1 MYLSAHT
8 MMIAQW
14 FVTFRRAGRRW
25 KLSRRLQD
33 RKAAKRRLTVTNV
46 VRSIDGLTYR
56 AKQYGSRPQIVAG
69 NIARGFVAESS
80 VMKDIL
86 GQIRQIAEFDIPVL
100 LLGESGTGK
109 GIVANMIHELSSRSA
124 ECFMKI
130 NCAALPSELLE
141 SELFGYEAGA
151 FTGANK
157 AKAGK
162 FEACHR
168 GTIFLD
174 EIAEM
179 PIGLQAKLLHVLQ
192 DGEFCRLGSY
202 TSTQVDVRV
211 IAATNTTISQALAA
225 GTFRRDLYYRLNVY
239 TICLPPLRER
249 REDIPALLDH
259 FIEHWSDQIDRPPL
273 PVSNTLLAACMEYP
287 WPGNIRELENF
298 VRRYLIIGDESQAL
312 RQLQQDVTTYSPA
325 PVPVAQPVATASASQ
340 PGDLKQEV
348 RRLKEG
354 AEKMAITRALAMT
367 GGNRTEA
374 ARILHI
380 SVRAL
385 QYKIRNFGGENAGF
399 RGKPAP
405 VEEMAAS
412 FGQSA

>member
-1 MYLSAHT
+1 
-8 MMIAQW
+8 
-14 FVTFRRAGRRW
+14 
-25 KLSRRLQD
+25 
-33 RKAAKRRLTVTNV
+33 VTNV
-46 VRSIDGLTYR
+46 VRSIDGLTFR
-56 AKQYGSRPQIVAG
+56 AKEHESRTQTVTG
-69 NIARGFVAESS
+69 NIESGFVAESS
-80 VMKDIL
+80 VMKDIFN
-86 GQIRQIAEFDIPVL
+86 QIRQIAEFDIPVL

-124 ECFMKI
+124 ERFMKI

-151 FTGANK
+151 FTGATK

-192 DGEFCRLGSY
+192 DGEFSRLGSY
-202 TSTQVDVRV
+202 TPTHVDVRV
-211 IAATNTTISQALAA
+211 IAATNTTISQAIAA

-259 FIEHWSDQIDRPPL
+259 FIEYWSQQIDRPPL
-273 PVSNTLLAACMEYP
+273 PVSGTLLAACMEYP

-312 RQLQQDVTTYSPA
+312 RQLQQDVTAYNPG
-325 PVPVAQPVATASASQ
+325 PVPVLQPSASAPTSK
-340 PGDLKQEV
+340 PGDLKEEV
-348 RRLKEG
+348 RRLKDN
-354 AEKMAITRALAMT
+354 AEKTAITRALAMT
-367 GGNRTEA
+367 AGNRTEA

-385 QYKIRNFGGENAGF
+385 QYKIRNFGVENAGF
-399 RGKPAP
+399 RGKPGP
-405 VEEMAAS
+405 SEEIAAT
-412 FGQSA
+412 FGQNI

>member
-1 MYLSAHT
+1 M
-8 MMIAQW
+8 
-14 FVTFRRAGRRW
+14 
-25 KLSRRLQD
+25 
-33 RKAAKRRLTVTNV
+33 TNI
-46 VRSIDGLTYR
+46 VRSIDGLVCKG
-56 AKQYGSRPQIVAG
+56 KQYGSETRLGAVKSEG
-69 NIARGFVAESS
+69 GFVAVSS
-80 VMKDIL
+80 AMRDIRN
-86 GQIRQIAEFDIPVL
+86 QIHQIAEFDIPVL

-109 GIVANMIHELSSRSA
+109 GVVANMIHELSTRSA
-124 ECFMKI
+124 QRFMKI

-151 FTGANK
+151 FTGATK

-192 DGEFCRLGSY
+192 DGEFSRLGSY
-202 TSTQVDVRV
+202 TPTQVDVRV
-211 IAATNTTISQALAA
+211 IAATNTRISQAIAS

-239 TICLPPLRER
+239 TIYLPPLRER

-259 FIEHWSDQIDRPPL
+259 FIEYWSEQIDRPPL
-273 PVSNTLLAACMEYP
+273 PVSSMLLDACMDYS
-287 WPGNIRELENF
+287 WPGNIREIENF
-298 VRRYLIIGDESQAL
+298 VRRYLIIGDEVQAL
-312 RQLQQDVTTYSPA
+312 RQLQQEVPTPSTGTLQIVYRNDDVTE
-325 PVPVAQPVATASASQ
+325 SQ
-340 PGDLKQEV
+340 PGDLKQKV

-354 AEKMAITRALAMT
+354 AERAAITRALSLT

-374 ARILHI
+374 ARLLHI

-385 QYKIRNFGGENAGF
+385 QYKIRNFGVDYPGA
-399 RGKPAP
+399 RTKPSP
-405 VEEMAAS
+405 TEEIAAT
-412 FGQSA
+412 FGHQI

>member
-1 MYLSAHT
+1 
-8 MMIAQW
+8 
-14 FVTFRRAGRRW
+14 
-25 KLSRRLQD
+25 
-33 RKAAKRRLTVTNV
+33 VTNV
-46 VRSIDGLTYR
+46 VRSIDGLAYR
-56 AKQYGSRPQIVAG
+56 AKEHESQKQTAEVRSES
-69 NIARGFVAESS
+69 GFVAESP

-86 GQIRQIAEFDIPVL
+86 NQIRQIAEFDIPVL

-109 GIVANMIHELSSRSA
+109 GIVANMIHELSCRA
-124 ECFMKI
+124 PERFMKI

-151 FTGANK
+151 FTGAVK
-157 AKAGK
+157 SKAGK

-179 PIGLQAKLLHVLQ
+179 PIALQAKLLHVLQ
-192 DGEFCRLGSY
+192 DGEFSRLGSY
-202 TSTQVDVRV
+202 TPTQVDVRV
-211 IAATNTTISQALAA
+211 IAATNTTISQAIAA

-249 REDIPALLDH
+249 REDVPALLEH
-259 FIEHWSDQIDRPPL
+259 FIDHWSRQIDRPPL
-273 PVSNTLLAACMEYP
+273 PVSRTLLEACMEYA

-312 RQLQQDVTTYSPA
+312 RQLQQDVTAFGTG
-325 PVPVAQPVATASASQ
+325 PVPVPSPSASTPAAR
-340 PGDLKQEV
+340 PGDLKEEV

-354 AEKMAITRALAMT
+354 AERMAITRALALT
-367 GGNRTEA
+367 SGNRTEA
-374 ARILHI
+374 ARLLHI

-385 QYKIRNFGGENAGF
+385 QYKIRNFGVENTGYRATPE
-399 RGKPAP
+399 PA
-405 VEEMAAS
+405 EEMALA
-412 FGQSA
+412 FGQHF

>member
-1 MYLSAHT
+1 M
-8 MMIAQW
+8 
-14 FVTFRRAGRRW
+14 
-25 KLSRRLQD
+25 
-33 RKAAKRRLTVTNV
+33 TNV

-56 AKQYGSRPQIVAG
+56 ARQYGSRPQTVAG
-69 NIARGFVAESS
+69 NVESGFVAESS

-151 FTGANK
+151 FTGASK

-211 IAATNTTISQALAA
+211 IAATNTTISQAIAA

-249 REDIPALLDH
+249 REDIPALLKH
-259 FIEHWSDQIDRPPL
+259 FIEYWSNQIDRPPL

-312 RQLQQDVTTYSPA
+312 RQLQQDVTAYSAAPA
-325 PVPVAQPVATASASQ
+325 PVAQPVATEPPSQ
-340 PGDLKQEV
+340 PGDLKEEV

-385 QYKIRNFGGENAGF
+385 QYKIRNFGVDNAGY

-405 VEEMAAS
+405 VQEVAAS
-412 FGQSA
+412 FGQSV

>member
-1 MYLSAHT
+1 M
-8 MMIAQW
+8 
-14 FVTFRRAGRRW
+14 
-25 KLSRRLQD
+25 
-33 RKAAKRRLTVTNV
+33 TNV
-46 VRSIDGLTYR
+46 VRSIDGLAFR
-56 AKQYGSRPQIVAG
+56 AKEHESQKRGAADGVVP
-69 NIARGFVAESS
+69 GFVAASP
-80 VMKDIL
+80 VMRDIFN
-86 GQIRQIAEFDIPVL
+86 QIRQIAEFDIPVL

-109 GIVANMIHELSSRSA
+109 GIVANMIHELSCRA
-124 ECFMKI
+124 PERFMKI

-151 FTGANK
+151 FTGATK

-192 DGEFCRLGSY
+192 DGEFSRLGSY
-202 TSTQVDVRV
+202 TPTQVDVRV
-211 IAATNTTISQALAA
+211 IAATNTRISQAIAA

-249 REDIPALLDH
+249 REDIPALLEH
-259 FIEHWSDQIDRPPL
+259 FIDYWSQQIDRPPL
-273 PVSNTLLAACMEYP
+273 PVSRTLLGACMEYP

-298 VRRYLIIGDESQAL
+298 VRRYLIIGDENQAL
-312 RQLQQDVTTYSPA
+312 GQLQQDVTAYASG
-325 PVPVAQPVATASASQ
+325 PVPVANPVSTAPKAS
-340 PGDLKQEV
+340 PGDLKEEV

-354 AEKMAITRALAMT
+354 AERMAITRALAFT

-374 ARILHI
+374 ARLLHI

-385 QYKIRNFGGENAGF
+385 QYKIRDFGVENAGL
-399 RGKPAP
+399 RAKPEPA
-405 VEEMAAS
+405 EEFAAT
-412 FGQSA
+412 FGQQF

>member
-1 MYLSAHT
+1 MEPSRQL
-8 MMIAQW
+8 QD
-14 FVTFRRAGRRW
+14 W
-25 KLSRRLQD
+25 KDANRRL
-33 RKAAKRRLTVTNV
+33 KVTNV
-46 VRSIDGLTYR
+46 VRSLDELTYR
-56 AKQYGSRPQIVAG
+56 SRHYESRPQAVAG
-69 NIARGFVAESS
+69 NIATGFVAESS

-151 FTGANK
+151 FTGAHK

-259 FIEHWSDQIDRPPL
+259 FIEYWSDQIDRPPL

-312 RQLQQDVTTYSPA
+312 RQLQQDVTTYNAA
-325 PVPVAQPVATASASQ
+325 PVPVAQPVAAAPASQ
-340 PGDLKQEV
+340 PGDLKEEV

-385 QYKIRNFGGENAGF
+385 QYKIRNFGVENAGF

>member
-1 MYLSAHT
+1 M
-8 MMIAQW
+8 
-14 FVTFRRAGRRW
+14 
-25 KLSRRLQD
+25 
-33 RKAAKRRLTVTNV
+33 TNI
-46 VRSIDGLTYR
+46 VRSIDGLAYR
-56 AKQYGSRPQIVAG
+56 RKEHEAQTRAG
-69 NIARGFVAESS
+69 AGKYQPRFIADSA
-80 VMKDIL
+80 VMKDIQN
-86 GQIRQIAEFDIPVL
+86 QIRQIADFDIPVL

-109 GIVANMIHELSSRSA
+109 GVVANMIHELSCRSG
-124 ECFMKI
+124 ERFMKI

-151 FTGANK
+151 FTGATK

-192 DGEFCRLGSY
+192 DGQFSRLGSY
-202 TSTQVDVRV
+202 MPTQVDVRV
-211 IAATNTTISQALAA
+211 IAATNTTISQAIAA

-249 REDIPALLDH
+249 REDIPALLEH
-259 FIEHWSDQIDRPPL
+259 FIDHWSEQIDRPPL
-273 PVSNTLLAACMEYP
+273 PVSSVLLNACVEYP

-298 VRRYLIIGDESQAL
+298 VRRYLIIGDETQAL
-312 RQLQQDVTTYSPA
+312 RQLQQEVGVYAAATVSA
-325 PVPVAQPVATASASQ
+325 VNPVESASKSQ

-354 AEKMAITRALAMT
+354 AERMAITRALALT

-374 ARILHI
+374 ARLLHI

-385 QYKIRNFGGENAGF
+385 QYKIRNFGAENAAF
-399 RGKPAP
+399 PGKLAP
-405 VEEMAAS
+405 VEEITAA
-412 FGQSA
+412 FGHQF

>member
-1 MYLSAHT
+1 
-8 MMIAQW
+8 
-14 FVTFRRAGRRW
+14 
-25 KLSRRLQD
+25 
-33 RKAAKRRLTVTNV
+33 VTNV
-46 VRSIDGLTYR
+46 VTSIDGLTYR
-56 AKQYGSRPQIVAG
+56 AKEYESPAPASAG
-69 NIARGFVAESS
+69 RIESGFVAESS
-80 VMKDIL
+80 VMSDIL
-86 GQIRQIAEFDIPVL
+86 SQIHQIAEFDIPVL

-109 GIVANMIHELSSRSA
+109 GIVATMIHELSCRSA
-124 ECFMKI
+124 ERFMKI

-151 FTGANK
+151 FTGATK

-192 DGEFCRLGSY
+192 DGEFSRLGSH
-202 TSTQVDVRV
+202 TPTQVDVRV
-211 IAATNTTISQALAA
+211 IAATNTTISQAIAA

-239 TICLPPLRER
+239 AICLPPLRER

-259 FIEHWSDQIDRPPL
+259 FIEHWSAQIDRPPL
-273 PVSNTLLAACMEYP
+273 PVSRVLLNACLEYP

-298 VRRYLIIGDESQAL
+298 VRRYLIIGDEMRAL
-312 RQLQQDVTTYSPA
+312 RQLQQDANAYDAATQPAVSPA
-325 PVPVAQPVATASASQ
+325 ATAPRSE
-340 PGDLKQEV
+340 PGDLKEEV

-354 AEKMAITRALAMT
+354 AERMAITRALALT

-374 ARILHI
+374 ARLLHI

-385 QYKIRNFGGENAGF
+385 QYKIRNFGVENAGF
-399 RGKPAP
+399 RGKPASA
-405 VEEMAAS
+405 EEIAAT
-412 FGQSA
+412 FGQQI

>member
-1 MYLSAHT
+1 
-8 MMIAQW
+8 
-14 FVTFRRAGRRW
+14 
-25 KLSRRLQD
+25 
-33 RKAAKRRLTVTNV
+33 VTNI
-46 VRSIDGLTYR
+46 VRSIDGLAYKAKEHEPQKQAGEGR
-56 AKQYGSRPQIVAG
+56 AES
-69 NIARGFVAESS
+69 GFVAASP

-86 GQIRQIAEFDIPVL
+86 NQIRQIAEFDIPVL

-109 GIVANMIHELSSRSA
+109 GIVASMIHELSFRA
-124 ECFMKI
+124 PERFMKI

-151 FTGANK
+151 FTGATK

-174 EIAEM
+174 EIAET

-192 DGEFCRLGSY
+192 DGAFSRLGSY

-211 IAATNTTISQALAA
+211 IAATNTTISQAIAA

-239 TICLPPLRER
+239 TICLPPLRDR
-249 REDIPALLDH
+249 REDIPALLEH
-259 FIEHWSDQIDRPPL
+259 FIDYWSGQIDRPPL
-273 PVSNTLLAACMEYP
+273 PVSNTLLEACVEYP

-298 VRRYLIIGDESQAL
+298 VRRYLIIGDETQAL
-312 RQLQQDVTTYSPA
+312 RQLQQDVTAYASG
-325 PVPVAQPVATASASQ
+325 PVPVPSPAANAPKAQ
-340 PGDLKQEV
+340 PGDLKEEV

-354 AEKMAITRALAMT
+354 AERMAITRALSLT
-367 GGNRTEA
+367 SGNRTEA
-374 ARILHI
+374 ARLLHI

-385 QYKIRNFGGENAGF
+385 QYKIRNFGVENAGF
-399 RGKPAP
+399 PGKPEQ
-405 VEEMAAS
+405 VEEFAATL
-412 FGQSA
+412 GQQF

>member
-1 MYLSAHT
+1 M
-8 MMIAQW
+8 
-14 FVTFRRAGRRW
+14 
-25 KLSRRLQD
+25 
-33 RKAAKRRLTVTNV
+33 TNT
-46 VRSIDGLTYR
+46 VRSIDGLMHRSREYGIQPQAPA
-56 AKQYGSRPQIVAG
+56 AKTAS
-69 NIARGFVAESS
+69 GFVAVSPA
-80 VMKDIL
+80 MKDIEN
-86 GQIRQIAEFDIPVL
+86 QVRQIAEFDIPVL

-109 GIVANMIHELSSRSA
+109 GVVASMIHELSCRSA
-124 ECFMKI
+124 QRFMKI

-151 FTGANK
+151 FTGATK
-157 AKAGK
+157 SKAGK

-168 GTIFLD
+168 GTILLD

-202 TSTQVDVRV
+202 SPTQADVRV
-211 IAATNTTISQALAA
+211 IAATNTQISQAIES

-239 TICLPPLRER
+239 TIILPPLRER

-259 FIEHWSDQIDRPPL
+259 FIDYWSGQMGRPPV
-273 PVSNTLLAACMEYP
+273 PVSNTLLAACMEYS

-298 VRRYLIIGDESQAL
+298 VRRYLIIGDETQAL
-312 RQLQQDVTTYSPA
+312 RQLRQDGLVAGSAVPA
-325 PVPVAQPVATASASQ
+325 SGTSAAETETQ
-340 PGDLKQEV
+340 PGDLKQKI

-354 AEKMAITRALAMT
+354 AEKTAIARALALT

-374 ARILHI
+374 AKLLHI

-385 QYKIRNFGGENAGF
+385 QYKIRNFGVDQMDVPAGSAHSGQF
-399 RGKPAP
+399 
-405 VEEMAAS
+405 VAS
-412 FGQSA
+412 IGHHF

>member
-1 MYLSAHT
+1 M
-8 MMIAQW
+8 
-14 FVTFRRAGRRW
+14 
-25 KLSRRLQD
+25 
-33 RKAAKRRLTVTNV
+33 TNI
-46 VRSIDGLTYR
+46 VRSIDGLAYQ
-56 AKQYGSRPQIVAG
+56 AKGHEPQKKAG
-69 NIARGFVAESS
+69 EVQVESGFVAASP

-86 GQIRQIAEFDIPVL
+86 NQIRQIAEFDIPVL

-109 GIVANMIHELSSRSA
+109 GIVANMIHELSCRA
-124 ECFMKI
+124 PERFMKI

-151 FTGANK
+151 FTGAAK

-192 DGEFCRLGSY
+192 DGEFSRLGSY
-202 TSTQVDVRV
+202 TPTQVDVRV
-211 IAATNTTISQALAA
+211 IAATNTTISQAIAA

-259 FIEHWSDQIDRPPL
+259 FIHYWSEQIDRPPL
-273 PVSNTLLAACMEYP
+273 PVSSTLLEACMAYP

-312 RQLQQDVTTYSPA
+312 RQLQQDVVSYPSG
-325 PVPVAQPVATASASQ
+325 PVPVATPAASTPKAQ
-340 PGDLKQEV
+340 PGDLKEEV

-354 AEKMAITRALAMT
+354 AERMAITRALALT

-374 ARILHI
+374 ARLLHI

-385 QYKIRNFGGENAGF
+385 QYKIRNFGVENAGY
-399 RGKPAP
+399 RAKPEPA
-405 VEEMAAS
+405 EEVAAT
-412 FGQSA
+412 FGQQI

>member
-1 MYLSAHT
+1 M
-8 MMIAQW
+8 
-14 FVTFRRAGRRW
+14 
-25 KLSRRLQD
+25 
-33 RKAAKRRLTVTNV
+33 TNV

-69 NIARGFVAESS
+69 NIESGFVAESS

>member
-1 MYLSAHT
+1 
-8 MMIAQW
+8 
-14 FVTFRRAGRRW
+14 
-25 KLSRRLQD
+25 
-33 RKAAKRRLTVTNV
+33 VTNV
-46 VRSIDGLTYR
+46 VRSIDGLAYR
-56 AKQYGSRPQIVAG
+56 AKEHEPQKQAG
-69 NIARGFVAESS
+69 EGRVESGFVAASP

-86 GQIRQIAEFDIPVL
+86 NQIRQIAEFDIPVL

-109 GIVANMIHELSSRSA
+109 GIVASMIHELSCRA
-124 ECFMKI
+124 PERFMKI

-157 AKAGK
+157 SKAGK

-174 EIAEM
+174 EIAET

-192 DGEFCRLGSY
+192 DGEFSRLGSY

-211 IAATNTTISQALAA
+211 IAATNTTISEAIAA

-259 FIEHWSDQIDRPPL
+259 FIVHWSEQIDRPPL
-273 PVSNTLLAACMEYP
+273 PVSQTLLNACMEYS

-298 VRRYLIIGDESQAL
+298 VRRYLIIGDETQAL
-312 RQLQQDVTTYSPA
+312 RQLQQDVTVYASG
-325 PVPVAQPVATASASQ
+325 PVPVPSPVANAPKGR
-340 PGDLKQEV
+340 PGDLKEEV

-354 AEKMAITRALAMT
+354 AERMAITRALAFT

-374 ARILHI
+374 ARLLHI

-385 QYKIRNFGGENAGF
+385 QYKIRNFGVENAGYAA
-399 RGKPAP
+399 KPEPAK
-405 VEEMAAS
+405 EMAAT
-412 FGQSA
+412 FGQQF

>member
-1 MYLSAHT
+1 
-8 MMIAQW
+8 
-14 FVTFRRAGRRW
+14 
-25 KLSRRLQD
+25 
-33 RKAAKRRLTVTNV
+33 VTNI
-46 VRSIDGLTYR
+46 VRSIDGLAYK
-56 AKQYGSRPQIVAG
+56 AKESEPQNQMGAG
-69 NIARGFVAESS
+69 KVESGFVAESS
-80 VMKDIL
+80 VMRDIL
-86 GQIRQIAEFDIPVL
+86 NQIRQIAEFDIPVL

-109 GIVANMIHELSSRSA
+109 GIVANMIHEMSCRSA
-124 ECFMKI
+124 ERFMKI

-151 FTGANK
+151 FTGATK

-192 DGEFCRLGSY
+192 DGEFSRLGSY
-202 TSTQVDVRV
+202 TPTQVDVRV
-211 IAATNTTISQALAA
+211 VAATNTTISQAIAA

-249 REDIPALLDH
+249 REDIPALLGH
-259 FIEHWSDQIDRPPL
+259 FINYWSEQIDRPPL
-273 PVSNTLLAACMEYP
+273 PVSSTLLSACMEYP

-312 RQLQQDVTTYSPA
+312 RQLQQDVTAFGNAAVPA
-325 PVPVAQPVATASASQ
+325 VNAAGTAPSSH
-340 PGDLKQEV
+340 PGDLKQQV

-354 AEKMAITRALAMT
+354 AEKTAITRALAMT

-374 ARILHI
+374 ARVLHI

-385 QYKIRNFGGENAGF
+385 QYKIRNFGVEDAGF
-399 RGKPAP
+399 RAKPGTTDGITATL
-405 VEEMAAS
+405 
-412 FGQSA
+412 GQHI

>member
-1 MYLSAHT
+1 M
-8 MMIAQW
+8 
-14 FVTFRRAGRRW
+14 
-25 KLSRRLQD
+25 
-33 RKAAKRRLTVTNV
+33 TNI

-56 AKQYGSRPQIVAG
+56 AKEYESQTQTVAG
-69 NIARGFVAESS
+69 NVESGFVAESS
-80 VMKDIL
+80 VMRDIFN
-86 GQIRQIAEFDIPVL
+86 QIRRIAEFDIPVL

-124 ECFMKI
+124 ERFMKI

-151 FTGANK
+151 FTGATK
-157 AKAGK
+157 AKTGK

-192 DGEFCRLGSY
+192 DGEFSRLGSY
-202 TSTQVDVRV
+202 TPTQVDVRV
-211 IAATNTTISQALAA
+211 IAATNTTISQAITT

-259 FIEHWSDQIDRPPL
+259 FIEYWSQQIDRPPL
-273 PVSNTLLAACMEYP
+273 PVSGTLLTGCMEYA

-312 RQLQQDVTTYSPA
+312 SQLQQDVTAYRPGSVPA
-325 PVPVAQPVATASASQ
+325 IQPAAGAHPSQ
-340 PGDLKQEV
+340 PGDLKEEV

-354 AEKMAITRALAMT
+354 AEKMAITRALTMT

-385 QYKIRNFGGENAGF
+385 QYKIRNFGVENAGF
-399 RGKPAP
+399 RGKPGP
-405 VEEMAAS
+405 SEEIAAT
-412 FGQSA
+412 FGQHI

>member
-1 MYLSAHT
+1 
-8 MMIAQW
+8 
-14 FVTFRRAGRRW
+14 
-25 KLSRRLQD
+25 
-33 RKAAKRRLTVTNV
+33 LTNI
-46 VRSIDGLTYR
+46 VRSIDGLAYR
-56 AKQYGSRPQIVAG
+56 RKEHEAQTRAG
-69 NIARGFVAESS
+69 ARKYQPRFVADSA
-80 VMKDIL
+80 VMKDIHN
-86 GQIRQIAEFDIPVL
+86 QIRQIADFDIPVL

-109 GIVANMIHELSSRSA
+109 GVVANMIHELSGRSG
-124 ECFMKI
+124 ERFMKI

-141 SELFGYEAGA
+141 SELFGYETGA
-151 FTGANK
+151 FTGATK

-192 DGEFCRLGSY
+192 DGQFSRLGSY
-202 TSTQVDVRV
+202 TPTQVDVRV
-211 IAATNTTISQALAA
+211 IAATNTTISQAIAA

-249 REDIPALLDH
+249 QEDIPGLLEH
-259 FIEHWSDQIDRPPL
+259 FIDHWSEQIDRPPL
-273 PVSNTLLAACMEYP
+273 PVSSVLLNACMEYP

-298 VRRYLIIGDESQAL
+298 VRRYLIIGDETQAL
-312 RQLQQDVTTYSPA
+312 KQLQQEVGVYAGATIPA
-325 PVPVAQPVATASASQ
+325 IDPVESAPKSQ

-354 AEKMAITRALAMT
+354 AERMAITRALALT

-374 ARILHI
+374 ARLLHI

-385 QYKIRNFGGENAGF
+385 QYKIRNFGAENAAF
-399 RGKPAP
+399 RGKLAP
-405 VEEMAAS
+405 VEEITAA
-412 FGQSA
+412 FGHQF

>member
-1 MYLSAHT
+1 M
-8 MMIAQW
+8 
-14 FVTFRRAGRRW
+14 
-25 KLSRRLQD
+25 
-33 RKAAKRRLTVTNV
+33 TNV

-56 AKQYGSRPQIVAG
+56 AKQYESRPQTVTG
-69 NIARGFVAESS
+69 NVKSGFVAESS

-151 FTGANK
+151 FTGASK
-157 AKAGK
+157 AKTGK

-211 IAATNTTISQALAA
+211 IAATNTTISQAIAA

-249 REDIPALLDH
+249 REDIPALLEH
-259 FIEHWSDQIDRPPL
+259 FIEYWSNQIDRPPL

-298 VRRYLIIGDESQAL
+298 VRRYLIIGDETQAL
-312 RQLQQDVTTYSPA
+312 RQLQQDVTAYSA
-325 PVPVAQPVATASASQ
+325 GPVPVAQPVATQPASQ
-340 PGDLKQEV
+340 PGDLKEEV

-385 QYKIRNFGGENAGF
+385 QYKIRNFGVDNAGF

>member
-1 MYLSAHT
+1 
-8 MMIAQW
+8 
-14 FVTFRRAGRRW
+14 
-25 KLSRRLQD
+25 
-33 RKAAKRRLTVTNV
+33 VTNI
-46 VRSIDGLTYR
+46 VRSIDGMAYR
-56 AKQYGSRPQIVAG
+56 AKEHEPQKQAGEGKAGS
-69 NIARGFVAESS
+69 GFVAASP

-86 GQIRQIAEFDIPVL
+86 KQIRQIAEFDIPVL

-109 GIVANMIHELSSRSA
+109 GIVASMIHELSCRA
-124 ECFMKI
+124 PERFMKI

-174 EIAEM
+174 EIAET

-192 DGEFCRLGSY
+192 DGAFSRLGSY

-211 IAATNTTISQALAA
+211 IAATNTTISQAIAA

-239 TICLPPLRER
+239 TICLPPLRDR
-249 REDIPALLDH
+249 REDIPALLEH
-259 FIEHWSDQIDRPPL
+259 FIDHWSQQIDRPPL
-273 PVSNTLLAACMEYP
+273 PVSNTLIEACMEYP

-298 VRRYLIIGDESQAL
+298 VRRYLIIGDETQAL
-312 RQLQQDVTTYSPA
+312 RQLQQDVTVYASG
-325 PVPVAQPVATASASQ
+325 PVPVPSPVASAPKAH
-340 PGDLKQEV
+340 PGDLKEEV

-354 AEKMAITRALAMT
+354 AERMAITRALALT
-367 GGNRTEA
+367 SGNRTEA
-374 ARILHI
+374 ARLLHI

-385 QYKIRNFGGENAGF
+385 QYKIRNFGVENAGY
-399 RGKPAP
+399 RGKPER
-405 VEEMAAS
+405 VEAFAATL
-412 FGQSA
+412 GQQF